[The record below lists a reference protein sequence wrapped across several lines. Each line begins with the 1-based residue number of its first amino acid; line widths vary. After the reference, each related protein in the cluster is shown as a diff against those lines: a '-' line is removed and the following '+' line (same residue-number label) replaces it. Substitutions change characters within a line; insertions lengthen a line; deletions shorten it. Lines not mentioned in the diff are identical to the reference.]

1 MMMILQSCVFIQHNG
16 QLCKPFYKTPSTE
29 PLRSKLTANFMER
42 KKPRLDEITKNKQG
56 RFL

>member
-16 QLCKPFYKTPSTE
+16 QLCKPFYKIPS
-29 PLRSKLTANFMER
+29 PGLMRRKLTANFMER